1 MRTPRAERLA
11 GQTVVISGAASG
23 IGRALAQ
30 RLSKIGCPVVIADV
44 DETGLAETAR
54 SLNSPTLSKVLDVR
68 SPAEFTAL
76 ADEVRD
82 WTPAPLGA
90 VFNNAGVAVNNTVAD
105 GDPADDRWLHDINFH
120 GVVNGTRAF
129 LPILLRQD
137 SGTVVNLSSV
147 YGLVAVPYHSAYCA
161 SKFAVRGYTES
172 LRHELHGTGVRS
184 ITVHPGG
191 IKTNI
196 ANNARVR
203 KDPAGRGRTQ
213 TEMAQE
219 FNASAMTTPERAARI
234 IHRGV
239 DKGKP
244 RILVGPD
251 AHLVDI
257 LARLTP
263 TRAADALGAL
273 EAKLSGA
280 LTKES
285 VR

>member
-1 MRTPRAERLA
+1 
-11 GQTVVISGAASG
+11 
-23 IGRALAQ
+23 
-30 RLSKIGCPVVIADV
+30 
-44 DETGLAETAR
+44 
-54 SLNSPTLSKVLDVR
+54 
-68 SPAEFTAL
+68 
-76 ADEVRD
+76 
-82 WTPAPLGA
+82 

-105 GDPADDRWLHDINFH
+105 GDPADDQWLHDINFH

-147 YGLVAVPYHSAYCA
+147 YGLVAVPYNSAYCA

-184 ITVHPGG
+184 TTVHPGG

-213 TEMAQE
+213 AELAQE
-219 FNASAMTTPERAARI
+219 FNAGAMTTPERAARI

-251 AHLVDI
+251 AYLVDI

-263 TRAADALGAL
+263 TRAAEVLGAL
-273 EAKLSGA
+273 EAKLSGTPA
-280 LTKES
+280 KES